1 MKVTDIMSM
10 LPVFNKKGMGFIMKK
25 IIRSVKDEQLDRQMK
40 EIAILV
46 RDLRVIK
53 GLEIEPIMA
62 YAVWKCISRKLGN
75 GGQWISINDV
85 NATELFM
92 EKSEEY
98 FEIQHIGQ
106 EEMIGMSFNEN
117 YSC

>member
-1 MKVTDIMSM
+1 
-10 LPVFNKKGMGFIMKK
+10 MKK
-25 IIRSVKDEQLDRQMK
+25 IIKSVKDSQLDVQMK

-46 RDLRVIK
+46 RDLRVQK

-75 GGQWISINDV
+75 GGHWIGIDSV
-85 NATELFM
+85 NAVELFM

-98 FEIQHIGQ
+98 FEIQHLTQ
-106 EEMIGMSFNEN
+106 EDIVGMSFGES
-117 YSC
+117 YSI

>member
-1 MKVTDIMSM
+1 
-10 LPVFNKKGMGFIMKK
+10 MKK
-25 IIRSVKDEQLDRQMK
+25 IIKSVKDTQLDKQMK

-46 RDLRVIK
+46 RDLRSQK
-53 GLEIEPIMA
+53 SLEIEPIMA

-85 NATELFM
+85 NAVELFM

-98 FEIQHIGQ
+98 FEIQHLTQDDIV
-106 EEMIGMSFNEN
+106 GMSFGDS
-117 YSC
+117 YSI